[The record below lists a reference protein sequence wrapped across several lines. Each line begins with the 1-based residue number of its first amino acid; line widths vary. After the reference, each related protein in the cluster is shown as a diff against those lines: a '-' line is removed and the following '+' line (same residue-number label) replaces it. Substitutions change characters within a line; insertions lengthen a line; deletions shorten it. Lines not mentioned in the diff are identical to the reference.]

1 MRLSKYFIPTLKEN
15 PIDAKITSHRLMIR
29 AGMIRQ
35 INSGIYS
42 FLPLGLKVLQ
52 KISDIIRKNMAD
64 ISCNE
69 ILMPIIQPKELWL
82 VSKRYDSYGQEM
94 LRMKDRHERDM
105 LFGPTHE
112 EVMTDI
118 FRKNITSY
126 KDLPKSFYQIQTK
139 FRDEIRPRFGV
150 MRAREFMMK
159 DAYSFDLNFNQA
171 KKTYDQFYQIYFKIF
186 QELGLDAIAV
196 RAETGAI
203 GGDLSHEFHVL
214 AETGES
220 VIYYDQKF
228 DQLKGNINQ
237 DNIDE
242 LQNLYSAADDM
253 YDEKNCPIS
262 KENIKSHR
270 SIEVGHIFH
279 FGDKY
284 SKALEASVTNNEGK
298 KIYPLMGSYGIGV
311 SRLIAAIIEA
321 NNDKNGIIWPE
332 EITPF
337 DIHLVNLKPENEECK
352 KICDDL
358 YQKLKATKDVLYDDI
373 SAGIG
378 VKLSNADLIGI
389 PTQIIIGPKSIKEG
403 HAEVKNRRSGKKEN
417 VKIEEVRAV

>member
-82 VSKRYDSYGQEM
+82 ESKRYDSYGQEM

-105 LFGPTHE
+105 LFGTTHE

-126 KDLPKSFYQIQTK
+126 KDLHKSFYQIQTK

-159 DAYSFDLNFNQA
+159 YAYSFDLNFNQA

-228 DQLKGNINQ
+228 DKLKGNINQ

-298 KIYPLMGSYGIGV
+298 KIYHLMGSYGIGV

>member
-1 MRLSKYFIPTLKEN
+1 
-15 PIDAKITSHRLMIR
+15 MIR

-82 VSKRYDSYGQEM
+82 ESKRYDSYGQEM

>member
-69 ILMPIIQPKELWL
+69 ILMHIIQPKELWL
-82 VSKRYDSYGQEM
+82 ESKRYDSYGQEM

-358 YQKLKATKDVLYDDI
+358 YKKLKATKDVLYDDI

>member
-69 ILMPIIQPKELWL
+69 IIMPIIQPKELWL
-82 VSKRYDSYGQEM
+82 ESKRYDSYGQEM

>member
-82 VSKRYDSYGQEM
+82 ESKRYDSYGQEM

-352 KICDDL
+352 KNL
-358 YQKLKATKDVLYDDI
+358 
-373 SAGIG
+373 
-378 VKLSNADLIGI
+378 
-389 PTQIIIGPKSIKEG
+389 
-403 HAEVKNRRSGKKEN
+403 
-417 VKIEEVRAV
+417 

>member
-35 INSGIYS
+35 TNSGIYT
-42 FLPLGLKVLQ
+42 FLPLGLKILQ
-52 KISDIIRKNMAD
+52 KISDIIRKNMEE

-82 VSKRYDSYGQEM
+82 ESQRYDSYGKEM
-94 LRMKDRHERDM
+94 LRMQDRHERDM

-112 EVMTDI
+112 EVVTDI

-159 DAYSFDLNFNQA
+159 DAYSFDLNFEDA
-171 KKTYDQFYQIYFKIF
+171 KKTYDEFYKIYFKIF
-186 QELGLDAIAV
+186 KQLGLNAIAV
-196 RAETGAI
+196 RADTGAI
-203 GGDLSHEFHVL
+203 GGDLSHEFHIL

-220 VIYYDQKF
+220 VIYYDKKF
-228 DQLKGNINQ
+228 DQLKDQINEDNIN
-237 DNIDE
+237 E

-253 YDEKNCPIS
+253 YDEQNCPID
-262 KENIKSHR
+262 KQNVKSHR

-284 SKALEASVTNNEGK
+284 SQSMKASVTNNEGK
-298 KIYPLMGSYGIGV
+298 EIYPLMGSYGIGV

-321 NNDKNGIIWPE
+321 NNDENGIIWPE
-332 EITPF
+332 EIAPF
-337 DIHLVNLKPENEECK
+337 NIHLVNLKPENEECT

-358 YQKLKATKDVLYDDI
+358 YQKLKQNNDVLYDDV
-373 SAGIG
+373 SGAIG
-378 VKLSNADLIGI
+378 AKLANADLIGI
-389 PTQIIIGPKSIKEG
+389 PKQIIIGPKSVKEG
-403 HAEVKNRRSGKKEN
+403 YAEVKNRRTGNKEN
-417 VKIEEVRAV
+417 IKFDQLI

>member
-15 PIDAKITSHRLMIR
+15 PIDAKITYHRLMIR

-82 VSKRYDSYGQEM
+82 ESKRYDSYGQEM

>member
-29 AGMIRQ
+29 AGIIRQ
-35 INSGIYS
+35 TNSGIYT
-42 FLPLGLKVLQ
+42 FLPLGLKILQ
-52 KISDIIRKNMAD
+52 KISDIIRKNMEE

-82 VSKRYDSYGQEM
+82 ESQRYDSYGQEM
-94 LRMKDRHERDM
+94 LRMNDRHNRDM

-112 EVMTDI
+112 EVVTDI
-118 FRKNITSY
+118 FRKNIKSY

-159 DAYSFDLNFNQA
+159 DAYSFDLNFEDA
-171 KKTYDQFYQIYFKIF
+171 KKTYDDFYKIYFKIF
-186 QELGLDAIAV
+186 KQLGLNAIAV
-196 RAETGAI
+196 RADAGAI
-203 GGDLSHEFHVL
+203 GGDLSHEFHIL

-220 VIYYDQKF
+220 IIYYDRKF
-228 DQLKGNINQ
+228 EQLKDRITEDNIN
-237 DNIDE
+237 E

-253 YDEKNCPIS
+253 YDQSNCSIA
-262 KENIKSHR
+262 KEEVKSHR

-284 SKALEASVTNNEGK
+284 SKALNASVTNKDGK
-298 KIYPLMGSYGIGV
+298 EIYPLMGSYGIGV

-321 NNDKNGIIWPE
+321 NNDENGIIWPE
-332 EITPF
+332 EVTPF
-337 DIHLVNLKPENEECK
+337 AVHLINLKPENEECA
-352 KICDDL
+352 KICNEL
-358 YQKLKATKDVLYDDI
+358 YSKLKAKKEILYDDV
-373 SAGIG
+373 SGSIG
-378 VKLSNADLIGI
+378 AKLSNADLIGI
-389 PTQIIIGPKSIKEG
+389 PEQIILGPKSLKEG
-403 HAEVKNRRSGKKEN
+403 CAEIKNRRSGQKKM
-417 VKIEEVRAV
+417 VKIEELI

>member
-15 PIDAKITSHRLMIR
+15 PVDAKIISHRLMIR

-35 INSGIYS
+35 TNSGIYT
-42 FLPLGLKVLQ
+42 FLPLGLKILQ
-52 KISDIIRKNMAD
+52 KISDIIRKNMEE

-82 VSKRYDSYGQEM
+82 ESQRYDSYGKEM

-112 EVMTDI
+112 EVVTDI

-159 DAYSFDLNFNQA
+159 DAYSFDLNFEEA
-171 KKTYDQFYQIYFKIF
+171 KKTYDEFYSVYFKIF
-186 QELGLDAIAV
+186 KQLGLNAIAV
-196 RAETGAI
+196 RANTGAI
-203 GGDLSHEFHVL
+203 GGDLSHEFHIL

-228 DQLKGNINQ
+228 DQLKGQISE

-253 YDEKNCPIS
+253 YDEESCPVD
-262 KENIKSHR
+262 KKDIKSHR

-284 SKALEASVTNNEGK
+284 SKALKSSITNKEGRE
-298 KIYPLMGSYGIGV
+298 IYPLMGSYGIGV

-321 NNDKNGIIWPE
+321 NNDENGIIWPE
-332 EITPF
+332 EIAPF
-337 DIHLVNLKPENEECK
+337 DIHLINLKPENEECT
-352 KICDDL
+352 KICDQI
-358 YQKLKATKDVLYDDI
+358 YFKLKNQKNVIYDDTS
-373 SAGIG
+373 SAIG

-389 PTQIIIGPKSIKEG
+389 PEQIIIGPKSIKEG
-403 HAEVKNRRSGKKEN
+403 LVEIKNRRTGEKRM
-417 VKIEEVRAV
+417 VKIEELI

>member
-1 MRLSKYFIPTLKEN
+1 
-15 PIDAKITSHRLMIR
+15 
-29 AGMIRQ
+29 
-35 INSGIYS
+35 
-42 FLPLGLKVLQ
+42 
-52 KISDIIRKNMAD
+52 
-64 ISCNE
+64 
-69 ILMPIIQPKELWL
+69 
-82 VSKRYDSYGQEM
+82 
-94 LRMKDRHERDM
+94 
-105 LFGPTHE
+105 
-112 EVMTDI
+112 
-118 FRKNITSY
+118 
-126 KDLPKSFYQIQTK
+126 
-139 FRDEIRPRFGV
+139 

-242 LQNLYSAADDM
+242 LQNLYSVADDM

>member
-1 MRLSKYFIPTLKEN
+1 
-15 PIDAKITSHRLMIR
+15 MIR

-82 VSKRYDSYGQEM
+82 ESKRYDSYGQEM

-417 VKIEEVRAV
+417 VKREEVRAV

>member
-15 PIDAKITSHRLMIR
+15 PIDAKITSHRLMIM

-52 KISDIIRKNMAD
+52 KISDIIRKNIAD

-82 VSKRYDSYGQEM
+82 ESKRYDSYGQEM

-253 YDEKNCPIS
+253 YDEKNCQIS

-298 KIYPLMGSYGIGV
+298 K
-311 SRLIAAIIEA
+311 
-321 NNDKNGIIWPE
+321 
-332 EITPF
+332 
-337 DIHLVNLKPENEECK
+337 
-352 KICDDL
+352 
-358 YQKLKATKDVLYDDI
+358 
-373 SAGIG
+373 
-378 VKLSNADLIGI
+378 
-389 PTQIIIGPKSIKEG
+389 SIL
-403 HAEVKNRRSGKKEN
+403 
-417 VKIEEVRAV
+417 

>member
-15 PIDAKITSHRLMIR
+15 PINAKITSHRLMIR

-82 VSKRYDSYGQEM
+82 ESKRYDSYGQEM